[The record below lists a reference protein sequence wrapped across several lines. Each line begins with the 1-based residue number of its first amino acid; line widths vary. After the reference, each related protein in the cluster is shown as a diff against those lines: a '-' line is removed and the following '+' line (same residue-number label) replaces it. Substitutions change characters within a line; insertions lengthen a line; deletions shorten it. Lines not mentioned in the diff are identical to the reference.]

1 MDNRTAKI
9 INCLSNRVKKLES
22 QNSDETRLN
31 LKDFTNKEFDENKI
45 EEALNELRVYFK
57 KQNRLLCLI
66 GNDETLLSDTN
77 FNHLFSEV
85 TSVEGNLKHYSKEDN
100 VINNHYSDLDEDM
113 KKNIDMVNQLNIL
126 LEVGNKM
133 TPHVVG
139 SLSLLDARYLE
150 EIGYGLKLFSGNSY
164 VMAYGGYNF
173 TKEACNYYQDYN
185 RYPPWRCQEL
195 LQSPSNSNDPSN
207 SLNSILLGG
216 GRMPEADTPD
226 EMPAFD
232 AAFDGMETIK
242 DPETSE

>member
-113 KKNIDMVNQLNIL
+113 KKNIDMVNELNIL

-133 TPHVVG
+133 MYHVVG
-139 SLSLLDARYLE
+139 SLSLLDATYLE
-150 EIGYGLKLFSGNSY
+150 EIGYGIKLYSGNSY
-164 VMAYGGYNF
+164 VMAYGND
-173 TKEACNYYQDYN
+173 KQNAILMKLENYAEELCK
-185 RYPPWRCQEL
+185 RYPYLNGCRKDVYDYL
-195 LQSPSNSNDPSN
+195 HPSNS
-207 SLNSILLGG
+207 SLSEGE
-216 GRMPEADTPD
+216 RMPEIASPYTQDGLT
-226 EMPAFD
+226 AFD
-232 AAFDGMETIK
+232 ATET
-242 DPETSE
+242 T